1 MTKRRKNKKRAK
13 NKPIHETVR
22 NWVALSACLA
32 TGAGRHLDGRLRR
45 RRSRAMRKRAALAEY
60 DS

>member
-32 TGAGRHLDGRLRR
+32 TGAGRHLDGR
-45 RRSRAMRKRAALAEY
+45 RSRAMRKRAALAEY